1 MDLADVKSLAETN
14 IQQFLKEDKNG
25 DNLIDRLMQMNLG
38 VPSRNKVNVESRKSL
53 YIQILQ
59 DINEIDNIERRKGS
73 WFSTEYIKNVRNL
86 LTKYPDDHQIIIRV
100 LKISKSSYYRL
111 MHKLNS
117 QETFKSD
124 VRRLKREEKALSKI
138 EEKFLEI
145 LVTPPT
151 YPITIN
157 EI

>member
-14 IQQFLKEDKNG
+14 IQQFLEEDKNG

-38 VPSRNKVNVESRKSL
+38 MPPRNKVSVESRKSL

-73 WFSTEYIKNVRNL
+73 WFSTEYIENVRNL
-86 LTKYPDDHQIIIRV
+86 LTKYPDDHQTIIRA

-111 MHKLNS
+111 IHKLNP

-124 VRRLKREEKALSKI
+124 VRRLKREEKSLSKI

>member
-1 MDLADVKSLAETN
+1 M
-14 IQQFLKEDKNG
+14 
-25 DNLIDRLMQMNLG
+25 
-38 VPSRNKVNVESRKSL
+38 
-53 YIQILQ
+53 YYQILQ
-59 DINEIDNIERRKGS
+59 NINEIDNIERRKGS
-73 WFSTEYIKNVRNL
+73 WFSTEYIENFRNL
-86 LTKYPDDHQIIIRV
+86 LAKYPDDHQTVIRA
-100 LKISKSSYYRL
+100 LKISKLSYYRL

-117 QETFKSD
+117 QETFKID
-124 VRRLKREEKALSKI
+124 LRRLKREEKALSKI

>member
-1 MDLADVKSLAETN
+1 
-14 IQQFLKEDKNG
+14 
-25 DNLIDRLMQMNLG
+25 MQMNLG
-38 VPSRNKVNVESRKSL
+38 VPSRNKVSVESRKSL

-73 WFSTEYIKNVRNL
+73 WFSTEYRENVRNL
-86 LTKYPDDHQIIIRV
+86 LIKYPDDHQTIIRA

-111 MHKLNS
+111 MHKSNS

-124 VRRLKREEKALSKI
+124 VRRLKREVKALSKI

-145 LVTPPT
+145 LVTPSVP
-151 YPITIN
+151 
-157 EI
+157 

>member
-14 IQQFLKEDKNG
+14 IQQFLEEDKNG

-38 VPSRNKVNVESRKSL
+38 VPSRNKVSVESLKSL

-73 WFSTEYIKNVRNL
+73 WFSTEYIENVRNL
-86 LTKYPDDHQIIIRV
+86 LTKYPDDHQTIIRA

-124 VRRLKREEKALSKI
+124 VRKLKREEKALSKI